1 MRLYRIHIHTH
12 THIYL
17 YVIQLLSYTYHKRLG
32 GGRAVAIHQRCLAA
46 VYSTELGNWGMR
58 RKDLLDRIREEEEED
73 KHLLGI
79 M

>member
-1 MRLYRIHIHTH
+1 MRGFESHLTKK
-12 THIYL
+12 L
-17 YVIQLLSYTYHKRLG
+17 CGVPLSKLG

-46 VYSTELGNWGMR
+46 VYSTELGNLGMR

>member
-1 MRLYRIHIHTH
+1 
-12 THIYL
+12 
-17 YVIQLLSYTYHKRLG
+17 
-32 GGRAVAIHQRCLAA
+32 
-46 VYSTELGNWGMR
+46 VYSTELGNLGMR